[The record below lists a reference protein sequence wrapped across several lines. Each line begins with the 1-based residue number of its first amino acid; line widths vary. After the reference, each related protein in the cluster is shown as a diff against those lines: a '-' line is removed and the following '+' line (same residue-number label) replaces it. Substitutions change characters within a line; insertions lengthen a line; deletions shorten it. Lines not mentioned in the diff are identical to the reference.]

1 MFFKKLKTCV
11 EEAPMHVLTVWIFN
25 TTILKMSFLLSKNGL
40 CLWISAYLVVELLF
54 FLNVP
59 HLLWIWDFV
68 DMYLTHLRT
77 RKKYCTIHAYSKTL
91 FFWPP
96 KLWCP
101 PLAEGKITYLST
113 LNFMILQMVKN
124 ECVRFCEH
132 VDRHVN
138 YKILRLK
145 VPNNAQNLHN
155 PPCYW

>member
-25 TTILKMSFLLSKNGL
+25 TTILKMSFL
-40 CLWISAYLVVELLF
+40 
-54 FLNVP
+54 

-145 VPNNAQNLHN
+145 VPNNAQTLHN
-155 PPCYW
+155 PPCFWLGLFWGCFDRIHP